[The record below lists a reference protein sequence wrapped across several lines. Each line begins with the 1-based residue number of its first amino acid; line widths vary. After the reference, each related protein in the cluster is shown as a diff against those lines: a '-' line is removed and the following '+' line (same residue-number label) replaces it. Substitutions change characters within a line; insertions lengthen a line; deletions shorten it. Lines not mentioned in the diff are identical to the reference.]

1 MLWRRGAIVPAN
13 LTPEYKAAEAEFR
26 KARDTEDRLR
36 WLREMLRTVP
46 KHKGTEHLRADIKT
60 RVKQLTEEVAGPT
73 RGGTRSGPQTSVH
86 HEGAAQVV
94 LLGPPNSGKSTL
106 HVRLTGSHAATGP
119 YPFTTQF
126 PLPGMLPFED
136 VAFQLVD
143 LPPVAAQH
151 PVPWLAATVGTADA
165 GLLVVDLGDPGCV
178 QQVVELHELLAE
190 RRVTLAESWRQ
201 PAIEDDLG
209 DPFAM
214 SLPVLLVAAKADQ
227 VPDLGEEL
235 AVFQELT
242 GRRYPAVPVSALLG
256 EGLDHIGPFLF
267 EHLGVM
273 RVYTKLPGQ
282 PADHSRPFTLRQGQ
296 TVHDVAVLIHK
307 ELAETVT
314 FARLWRCDIEG
325 RPVGRDHRL
334 EDRDVLELHIH

>member
-1 MLWRRGAIVPAN
+1 VPAN

-26 KARDTEDRLR
+26 KARDAEDRLR

-60 RVKQLTEEVAGPT
+60 RVKQLTEEVAAPT
-73 RGGTRSGPQTSVH
+73 RGGTRTGPRTSVH
-86 HEGAAQVV
+86 PEGAAQVALV
-94 LLGPPNSGKSTL
+94 GPPNSGKSTL
-106 HVRLTGSHAATGP
+106 HARLTGSQAAARP

-178 QQVVELHELLAE
+178 EQVLELHELLAE
-190 RRVTLAESWRQ
+190 RQVTLTESWWQ
-201 PAIEDDLG
+201 PTVDDDSS
-209 DPFAM
+209 DPFAV
-214 SLPVLLVAAKADQ
+214 SLPVLLAATKADQ
-227 VPDLGEEL
+227 IPHLNEEL
-235 AVFQELT
+235 AVFRELT
-242 GRRYPAVPVSALLG
+242 RTRYPSVAVSGLVG
-256 EGLDHIGPFLF
+256 VGLDQIGPFLF
-267 EHLGVM
+267 EHLGIV

-282 PADHSRPFTLRQGQ
+282 AADHSRPFTLRRRQ
-296 TVHDVAVLIHK
+296 TVHDLAVLIHK

-325 RPVGRDHRL
+325 RQVGRDHPL
-334 EDRDVLELHIH
+334 EDRDVIELHIH

>member
-1 MLWRRGAIVPAN
+1 VIVPAN

-26 KARDTEDRLR
+26 KARDAEDRLR

-60 RVKQLTEEVAGPT
+60 RVKQLTEEVATPT
-73 RGGTRSGPQTSVH
+73 RGGTRTGPHTSVH

-106 HVRLTGSHAATGP
+106 HARLTGSHAAAGP

-126 PLPGMLPFED
+126 PLPGMLPVED

-151 PVPWLAATVGTADA
+151 PVPWLAATLGTADA
-165 GLLVVDLGDPGCV
+165 GLLVIDLGDPGCV
-178 QQVVELHELLAE
+178 EQVLELHELLAE
-190 RRVTLAESWRQ
+190 RQVTLTESWRQ
-201 PAIEDDLG
+201 PAADDDSG
-209 DPFAM
+209 DPFAV
-214 SLPVLLVAAKADQ
+214 SLPVLLVATKADQ
-227 VPDLGEEL
+227 LPHVDEEL
-235 AVFQELT
+235 AVFRELT
-242 GRRYPAVPVSALLG
+242 STRYPAVAVSALLG
-256 EGLDHIGPFLF
+256 KDVDRIGPFLF
-267 EHLGVM
+267 EHLGIV

-282 PADHSRPFTLRQGQ
+282 PADHSRPFTLRRRQ

-325 RPVGRDHRL
+325 RQVGRDHPL
-334 EDRDVLELHIH
+334 EDRDVIELHIH

>member
-1 MLWRRGAIVPAN
+1 VIVPAN

-26 KARDTEDRLR
+26 KARDAEGRLR

-60 RVKQLTEEVAGPT
+60 RVKQLTEEAAGPT
-73 RGGTRSGPQTSVH
+73 RGGTRTGPQTSVH

-106 HVRLTGSHAATGP
+106 HVRLTGSHAAAGP

-126 PLPGMLPFED
+126 PVPGMLPFED

-165 GLLVVDLGDPGCV
+165 GLLVIDLNDPVCV
-178 QQVVELHELLAE
+178 QQVAELHELLAE
-190 RRVTLAESWRQ
+190 RRVALTESWAQ
-201 PAIEDDLG
+201 PAVDDDSG
-209 DPFAM
+209 DPFAV
-214 SLPVLLVAAKADQ
+214 SLPVLLVAAKADH
-227 VPDLGEEL
+227 VPGLDEEL
-235 AVFQELT
+235 AVFSELA
-242 GRRYPAVPVSALLG
+242 GMCYPAVAVSALTG
-256 EGLDHIGPFLF
+256 EGLDQIGRFLF
-267 EHLGVM
+267 EHLGVV

-282 PADHSRPFTLRQGQ
+282 PADHSRPFTLRRGQ

-307 ELAETVT
+307 ELADTVT
-314 FARLWRCDIEG
+314 FARLWRCDVEG
-325 RPVGRDHRL
+325 RQVGRDHPL
-334 EDRDVLELHIH
+334 DDRDVIELHIH

>member
-1 MLWRRGAIVPAN
+1 
-13 LTPEYKAAEAEFR
+13 
-26 KARDTEDRLR
+26 
-36 WLREMLRTVP
+36 MLRTVP

-73 RGGTRSGPQTSVH
+73 RGGTRTGPQTSVH

-106 HVRLTGSHAATGP
+106 HVRLTGSHTATGP
-119 YPFTTQF
+119 YPFTTRF

-151 PVPWLAATVGTADA
+151 AVPWLAATVGTADA
-165 GLLVVDLGDPGCV
+165 GLLVIDLGDPGCV

-190 RRVTLAESWRQ
+190 RRVTLTESWGQ
-201 PAIEDDLG
+201 PPVDDDSG
-209 DPFAM
+209 DPFAV
-214 SLPVLLVAAKADQ
+214 SLPLLLVAAKADQ
-227 VPDLGEEL
+227 VPDVDEEL
-235 AVFQELT
+235 TVFQDLT
-242 GRRYPAVPVSALLG
+242 GMRYPAVPVSALIG
-256 EGLDHIGPFLF
+256 EGMDQIGPFLF
-267 EHLGVM
+267 EHLGVV

-282 PADHSRPFTLRQGQ
+282 PADHSRPFTLRRGQ

-314 FARLWRCDIEG
+314 FARLWRNDIEG
-325 RPVGRDHRL
+325 RQVGRDHPL
-334 EDRDVLELHIH
+334 EDRDVIELHIH

>member
-1 MLWRRGAIVPAN
+1 VIVPAN

-26 KARDTEDRLR
+26 KARDAEGRLR

-60 RVKQLTEEVAGPT
+60 RVKQLTEEVAGPP
-73 RGGTRSGPQTSVH
+73 GGGARTGPHTSVH

-94 LLGPPNSGKSTL
+94 LLGTPNSGKSTL
-106 HVRLTGSHAATGP
+106 HVRLTGSRAAAGP

-143 LPPVAAQH
+143 LPPVSAQH

-178 QQVVELHELLAE
+178 EQIAELHELLAE
-190 RRVTLAESWRQ
+190 RRVTLTESWAK
-201 PAIEDDLG
+201 PAVDDDSD
-209 DPFAM
+209 DPFAV

-227 VPDLGEEL
+227 VPHLDEEL
-235 AVFQELT
+235 AVFRELT
-242 GRRYPAVPVSALLG
+242 GIRYPAVAVSALIG
-256 EGLDHIGPFLF
+256 EGLDQIGPFLF
-267 EHLGVM
+267 EQLGVV
-273 RVYTKLPGQ
+273 RVYTKLPGR
-282 PADHSRPFTLRQGQ
+282 PADHRRPFTLRRGQ

-307 ELAETVT
+307 ELAETLT
-314 FARLWRCDIEG
+314 FARLWRYDVEG
-325 RPVGRDHRL
+325 RQVGRDHPL
-334 EDRDVLELHIH
+334 EDRDVIELHIH

>member
-1 MLWRRGAIVPAN
+1 MPAN

-165 GLLVVDLGDPGCV
+165 GLLVIDLGDPGCV
-178 QQVVELHELLAE
+178 EQVVELRELLAE
-190 RRVTLAESWRQ
+190 RRVALTASWVQ
-201 PAIEDDLG
+201 PAVDDDSG
-209 DPFAM
+209 DPFAVSM
-214 SLPVLLVAAKADQ
+214 PVLLVAAKAEQ
-227 VPDLGEEL
+227 VPHLDEEL
-235 AVFQELT
+235 AVFRELT
-242 GRRYPAVPVSALLG
+242 STRYPAVAVSALIG
-256 EGLDHIGPFLF
+256 EGLDQIAPFLF
-267 EHLGVM
+267 EHLGVV

-282 PADHSRPFTLRQGQ
+282 PAHHSRPFTLRRGQ

-307 ELAETVT
+307 ELAETLT

-325 RPVGRDHRL
+325 RQVGRDHPL
-334 EDRDVLELHIH
+334 EDGDVIELHMH